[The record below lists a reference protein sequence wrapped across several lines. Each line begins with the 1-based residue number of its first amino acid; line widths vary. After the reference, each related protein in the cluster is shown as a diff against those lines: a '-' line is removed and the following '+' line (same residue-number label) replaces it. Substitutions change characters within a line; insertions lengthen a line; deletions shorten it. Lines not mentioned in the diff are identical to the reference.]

1 MLFFLFLCYR
11 WRESY
16 LSITLW
22 GEKSKITKHCHF
34 LFLTIWYI
42 YDGSAF
48 FRMLSLLSFWIH
60 KNSHSL
66 GKCKFS
72 IEKLRFPV
80 YCLTQHF
87 IRTAVLTEN
96 LMKRLFLMIS
106 ALSDGANIWADI
118 YHDPKRLSLQVASVS
133 EAACDIMC
141 LKFSCYFIRLSHCC
155 EGIWALFTALLEF
168 IEVCSHCTSI
178 RFGST
183 FWFGHCSQSVVELLL
198 CLDSSSYCMTPALA
212 VGQVTPQAFIQSRQV
227 KTNQVTYCNWC
238 SPISVLDYLTIS
250 LREFVFFLF
259 FFNIGKYLNHSTR
272 EMDKTDLINSH

>member
-1 MLFFLFLCYR
+1 
-11 WRESY
+11 
-16 LSITLW
+16 
-22 GEKSKITKHCHF
+22 
-34 LFLTIWYI
+34 
-42 YDGSAF
+42 
-48 FRMLSLLSFWIH
+48 MLSLLSFWIH

-96 LMKRLFLMIS
+96 LMKRLFLMMS
-106 ALSDGANIWADI
+106 PLSDSANIWADI
-118 YHDPKRLSLQVASVS
+118 YHDPKRLSLQVASVY
-133 EAACDIMC
+133 EASCDIMC
-141 LKFSCYFIRLSHCC
+141 LKFSCHFIRLSHRC

-178 RFGST
+178 RFGSA
-183 FWFGHCSQSVVELLL
+183 FWFGHCSTFIFFFNQSVVELLL

-212 VGQVTPQAFIQSRQV
+212 VGQVAPQAFIQSRQV
-227 KTNQVTYCNWC
+227 KTNQVTYCSWC

-250 LREFVFFLF
+250 LREFVFF
-259 FFNIGKYLNHSTR
+259 FNIGKYLNHSTR
-272 EMDKTDLINSH
+272 EMDKTGLINAR

>member
-1 MLFFLFLCYR
+1 
-11 WRESY
+11 
-16 LSITLW
+16 
-22 GEKSKITKHCHF
+22 
-34 LFLTIWYI
+34 
-42 YDGSAF
+42 
-48 FRMLSLLSFWIH
+48 MLSLLSFWIH

-96 LMKRLFLMIS
+96 LMKRLFIMIS
-106 ALSDGANIWADI
+106 ALSDGTNIWADI

-212 VGQVTPQAFIQSRQV
+212 VGQVAPQAFIQSRQV

-250 LREFVFFLF
+250 LREFVFFFVF

>member
-141 LKFSCYFIRLSHCC
+141 LKFSCYFIRLTHCC

-178 RFGST
+178 RFRVYVLIRPLQPICCRVT
-183 FWFGHCSQSVVELLL
+183 AVFGFILLL
-198 CLDSSSYCMTPALA
+198 HDPSFSCWTGGPTSLHPESS
-212 VGQVTPQAFIQSRQV
+212 GE
-227 KTNQVTYCNWC
+227 NQ
-238 SPISVLDYLTIS
+238 PGHLL
-250 LREFVFFLF
+250 
-259 FFNIGKYLNHSTR
+259 
-272 EMDKTDLINSH
+272 